1 MCKPGDRFCAA
12 VRHSVAR
19 IVAGVLGPIASR
31 ADESS
36 QRDHY
41 GHAIPAAL
49 VTGASRRAG
58 IAAAVVD
65 VLRRDGWSVATSGWR
80 EYDASEPWGSQP
92 EEAEEIGGGTFIE
105 ADMSDPDAPAQL
117 LRGAEETIGPLT
129 ALIVVHTESRVGG
142 VLDTHAADFDRH
154 VRVNARSVLLLAAEF
169 ARRFRGETGT
179 GRIVAFTS
187 DAVHGEVA
195 YGASKAALERIVVA
209 AAAELGPLG
218 ITVNAINP
226 GPTDTGWMSPELRE
240 RFEQRTPLSRV
251 GRPEDAAE
259 LVAFLCSRRGGWITG
274 QVITSDG
281 GWNVAPAVRRGRT
294 PIE

>member
-1 MCKPGDRFCAA
+1 M
-12 VRHSVAR
+12 S
-19 IVAGVLGPIASR
+19 
-31 ADESS
+31 
-36 QRDHY
+36 
-41 GHAIPAAL
+41 AAL

-65 VLRRDGWSVATSGWR
+65 VLRREGWSVATSGWR
-80 EYDASEPWGSQP
+80 PYDATEPWGSQP
-92 EEAEEIGGGTFIE
+92 EEADEIGDGAFIE
-105 ADMSDPDAPAQL
+105 ADMSDPDVPAEV
-117 LRGAEETIGPLT
+117 LRAAEEAIGPLT
-129 ALIVVHTESRVGG
+129 ALVAVHTESRPGG
-142 VLDTHAADFDRH
+142 VLDTLAADFDRH
-154 VRVNARSVLLLAAEF
+154 VNVNARSVLFLAAEF
-169 ARRFRGETGT
+169 ARRFRGGIGT

-187 DAVHGEVA
+187 DAFHGEVA

-240 RFEQRTPLSRV
+240 RLEQRTPLGRV

-259 LVAFLCSRRGGWITG
+259 LVAFLCSPRAGWITG

-281 GWNVAPAVRRGRT
+281 GWTVAPVVRRGRT
-294 PIE
+294 LVD